1 MDPDQ
6 EDLYDE
12 FGNYIGPDP
21 DDDDEEEEDDDD
33 ALESAFRGG
42 ASAMEEVSLSVLP
55 ASVRVWICAYGR
67 IWMICAY
74 GSMCRCRS
82 VSMRRQNAWNGLE
95 QRPHVGGC

>member
-42 ASAMEEVSLSVLP
+42 ASAMEEVFPCPCCLP
-55 ASVRVWICAYGR
+55 LCVYGYVH
-67 IWMICAY
+67 MEEY
-74 GSMCRCRS
+74 G
-82 VSMRRQNAWNGLE
+82 
-95 QRPHVGGC
+95 